1 MLPITSPNPFYPTPW
16 GIQDGQNEVNDLIR
30 AMNVDM
36 VAIKADGSVPL
47 GEDPLFV
54 VSGGPIM
61 VLEFV
66 GLVTT
71 VIGAN
76 VATAQIQGKVTTPA
90 GDVNFSTAVAITADA
105 AGTTYTFTAAAPG
118 VLTPTTP
125 GALANVPEF
134 KWLLPVGSVVVA
146 FSAANTGQI
155 AWHMVYRKLSPD
167 SVVTVAP

>member
-16 GIQDGQNEVNDLIR
+16 GIEDGQNEVNALIR
-30 AMNVDM
+30 AMNVEM
-36 VAIKADGSVPL
+36 VALKSDGSVPL
-47 GEDPLFV
+47 GDDALFII
-54 VSGGPIM
+54 SGGPIM

-71 VIGAN
+71 PIGAN
-76 VATAQIQGKVTTPA
+76 VATAQIQEDVTTPA
-90 GDVNFSTAVAITADA
+90 GTVNLSTAVAITSDA

-125 GALANVPEF
+125 GALVLVPEF
-134 KWLLPVGSVVVA
+134 KWLLPVGTVVVA
-146 FSAANTGQI
+146 MSAANTGEI
-155 AWHMVYRKLSPD
+155 AWYMVYRKLSPD